1 MRRAQS
7 PTSWLDELV
16 TMCFTMLI
24 GAAALYVVVK
34 LIVAIWVPLLI
45 ILLVG
50 ISIAGIVIAIRWRRH
65 GW

>member
-1 MRRAQS
+1 
-7 PTSWLDELV
+7 
-16 TMCFTMLI
+16 MLI